1 MPRSATR
8 APVPQ
13 IRSCFRAA
21 PAWGLAK
28 LAVFRAVRENSKG
41 KAQAAGPVEAVLGA
55 EGRVAAQAEVLGAEG
70 LDPAAPEVSVVA
82 EAAEGDL
89 GQEE

>member
-1 MPRSATR
+1 MPQT
-8 APVPQ
+8 
-13 IRSCFRAA
+13 RSCFRAA

-28 LAVFRAVRENSKG
+28 LAVFRAVRENSKD

-55 EGRVAAQAEVLGAEG
+55 EAREREEGRVAVQAEVLGAEG
-70 LDPAAPEVSVVA
+70 PADLEVSVVA